1 MQRNLNLK
9 NRMREIRS
17 SGTVGVRGGNEPLY
31 PEKRNPLA
39 MLSSGSFLEVR
50 KKQAK
55 PHRTLLNSKLSQ
67 SYLRKI
73 RLNRL

>member
-31 PEKRNPLA
+31 PEKRQALA
-39 MLSSGSFLEVR
+39 GGL
-50 KKQAK
+50 
-55 PHRTLLNSKLSQ
+55 LLNSKFLR

-73 RLNRL
+73 RFRKA

>member
-31 PEKRNPLA
+31 PEKKKDADPRITLRVISRLIINQQQQSSLTF
-39 MLSSGSFLEVR
+39 LS
-50 KKQAK
+50 
-55 PHRTLLNSKLSQ
+55 
-67 SYLRKI
+67 
-73 RLNRL
+73 